1 MPEHKVN
8 CSYTYLSILLYII
21 FKHLG
26 RALVFLSII
35 TILFFIIY
43 PTWFVF
49 LPIPS
54 DRIIQLVGVVCF
66 FAYVLL
72 RKKILL
78 DQRFLLFIGVAFLIV
93 FISWLA
99 LLWSPKPN
107 LYLVKRLLNILF
119 YSFSFYFVI
128 SYVNQFKPNL
138 SLGRFLDYI
147 IYVVLL
153 QAVVSLFLFL
163 NPNLYESFISIIRPE
178 VNEGL
183 LERVHLIQI
192 RLLGISNSFF
202 TASTNYGIHFLLL
215 MLLPYCR
222 GSLIYKNKLW
232 YYTIVAIIAIA
243 GILSGR
249 TVFIAIALGGLYI
262 LTVERN
268 RVLPLLSKS
277 FKILALF
284 VLSFIAAYFIF
295 RDIID
300 FDRVEKTISW
310 VFEMFIQ
317 YSEGGQIETNTTD
330 VMLRMYIWPEELS
343 TWIYG
348 DGLILNG
355 DGSYYMHTDI
365 GYIRLLYYFGLIGIF
380 SFITAQFSYCII
392 AASYYK
398 NSAIKIFLF
407 FLFLWILILN
417 LKGLS
422 DGDFYFSFFIV
433 YGSIQYRNYKL
444 YYSGDDK
451 TGGAIGLPEDIKIK
465 RKLKW

>member
-1 MPEHKVN
+1 
-8 CSYTYLSILLYII
+8 
-21 FKHLG
+21 
-26 RALVFLSII
+26 
-35 TILFFIIY
+35 
-43 PTWFVF
+43 
-49 LPIPS
+49 
-54 DRIIQLVGVVCF
+54 
-66 FAYVLL
+66 
-72 RKKILL
+72 
-78 DQRFLLFIGVAFLIV
+78 
-93 FISWLA
+93 
-99 LLWSPKPN
+99 
-107 LYLVKRLLNILF
+107 
-119 YSFSFYFVI
+119 
-128 SYVNQFKPNL
+128 
-138 SLGRFLDYI
+138 
-147 IYVVLL
+147 
-153 QAVVSLFLFL
+153 
-163 NPNLYESFISIIRPE
+163 
-178 VNEGL
+178 
-183 LERVHLIQI
+183 
-192 RLLGISNSFF
+192 
-202 TASTNYGIHFLLL
+202 
-215 MLLPYCR
+215 CR

-284 VLSFIAAYFIF
+284 ALSFIAAYFIF

-365 GYIRLLYYFGLIGIF
+365 GYVRLLYYFGLIGIF

-392 AASYYK
+392 
-398 NSAIKIFLF
+398 
-407 FLFLWILILN
+407 
-417 LKGLS
+417 
-422 DGDFYFSFFIV
+422 
-433 YGSIQYRNYKL
+433 
-444 YYSGDDK
+444 
-451 TGGAIGLPEDIKIK
+451 
-465 RKLKW
+465 